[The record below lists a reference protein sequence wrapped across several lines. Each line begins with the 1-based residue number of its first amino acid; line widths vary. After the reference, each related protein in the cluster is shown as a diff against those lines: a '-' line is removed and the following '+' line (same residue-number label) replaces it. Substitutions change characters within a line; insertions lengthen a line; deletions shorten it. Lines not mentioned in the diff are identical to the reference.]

1 MTPNKANFRKKY
13 ENDLSC
19 ILCEDPLS
27 IENLQH
33 LLVCSFSTNQPQLSG
48 ELQITKCEDIYGN
61 LSDQVRSVKT
71 WESSK
76 FMTKRKK
83 SQNKLI
89 QEKKRKTYSRKENN
103 KPGAPPNSVPCIP
116 VDFQKY

>member
-71 WESSK
+71 WEKIFKIYDKKKEKSK
-76 FMTKRKK
+76 
-83 SQNKLI
+83 
-89 QEKKRKTYSRKENN
+89 
-103 KPGAPPNSVPCIP
+103 
-116 VDFQKY
+116 